1 MNYSKLIKK
10 IRETLFMTQT
20 EFAKM
25 LGVTFETVNRWENQ
39 KFDPSMKIKKKLND
53 ICIENNITLEED
65 TKWDTLEARQSF

>member
-65 TKWDTLEARQSF
+65 TK

>member
-53 ICIENNITLEED
+53 ICIENNITFEED
-65 TKWDTLEARQSF
+65 TK

>member
-39 KFDPSMKIKKKLND
+39 KFDPSMKIKKKLNA

-65 TKWDTLEARQSF
+65 K